1 MNLLIFTSVTPW
13 SDNIAVQFLRLEV
26 RYFPSTVLIY
36 FYKMFHMDLGKKLY
50 FLFICHVVCYA
61 AIKLINL
68 INVITYIFHNFNFLH
83 NSSEMSEI
91 DVLKSYMDYVFVNF
105 FLYF

>member
-61 AIKLINL
+61 AIKLTLLMLLL
-68 INVITYIFHNFNFLH
+68 IFSIILIFCIIH
-83 NSSEMSEI
+83 
-91 DVLKSYMDYVFVNF
+91 LKC
-105 FLYF
+105 LK